1 MNNEYKK
8 HERKISSRK
17 LGFTFI
23 ELLVV
28 IGMVGLLTGIGVAA
42 YNNFGNKQKAEQ
54 AAKELV
60 SNLRFLQS
68 NAISGVKSFRTES
81 CDDGL
86 SLDGWYADFQN
97 NKYYLKCSDG
107 SEIPAANPD
116 RLVLAEGADF
126 TSTVNLVKFNPV
138 YGDTDLDEE
147 DGVLL
152 ITVTI
157 SGKEKTVNISP
168 NGNVSIE

>member
-1 MNNEYKK
+1 MGDEY
-8 HERKISSRK
+8 RKQKRKRSSHK

-28 IGMVGLLTGIGVAA
+28 VGMVGLATGIGVAA
-42 YNNFGNKQKAEQ
+42 YNNFGDKQKAEQ

-60 SNLRFLQS
+60 SNLRYLQS
-68 NAISGVKSFRTES
+68 NAVSGVKSFRGES
-81 CDDGL
+81 CADGL
-86 SLDGWYADFQN
+86 SLDGWYASFAEN
-97 NKYYLKCSDG
+97 EYYLKCSDG
-107 SEIPAANPD
+107 SEIPAVDSERP
-116 RLVLAEGADF
+116 VLAEGADF

-138 YGDTDLDEE
+138 YGDTEDLD
-147 DGVLL
+147 DVLP

-157 SGKEKTVNISP
+157 SGKEKIVKISP